1 MGDLRMGWIV
11 AGALGAAVVLLAAS
25 LHLQFRRDI
34 RAAYSRL
41 ENAGSLI
48 AETACGPIEY
58 ASLGEGAPVLV
69 VHGIFGGFDQG
80 SVMAQGN
87 LAEGFRSIVPSRFGY
102 LRTPLPDAASPATQ
116 ADAYACL
123 LDALGIE
130 RAAVMGTSAGA
141 TSAIQFALRYPDRCS
156 SLVLISPNAPGTT
169 EAALPPRAL
178 ANVVFR
184 SDFVFWLLTTHFR
197 SSMNAMMGVPKGFTL
212 TPAHK
217 AAVADVMKTVLPV
230 NPRSNGA
237 LFDMFVSNPD
247 INTGYPLEEIAV
259 PVLIISAVDDP
270 LALYRNAQAMAERI
284 PGATLATIKSGG
296 HMLLGH
302 DERVRSE
309 IAGFLQRLEHL
320 NASQPAQA
328 VRGPV

>member
-1 MGDLRMGWIV
+1 
-11 AGALGAAVVLLAAS
+11 
-25 LHLQFRRDI
+25 
-34 RAAYSRL
+34 
-41 ENAGSLI
+41 
-48 AETACGPIEY
+48 
-58 ASLGEGAPVLV
+58 
-69 VHGIFGGFDQG
+69 
-80 SVMAQGN
+80 
-87 LAEGFRSIVPSRFGY
+87 
-102 LRTPLPDAASPATQ
+102 
-116 ADAYACL
+116 
-123 LDALGIE
+123 
-130 RAAVMGTSAGA
+130 MGTSAGA

-302 DERVRSE
+302 DERVRSK